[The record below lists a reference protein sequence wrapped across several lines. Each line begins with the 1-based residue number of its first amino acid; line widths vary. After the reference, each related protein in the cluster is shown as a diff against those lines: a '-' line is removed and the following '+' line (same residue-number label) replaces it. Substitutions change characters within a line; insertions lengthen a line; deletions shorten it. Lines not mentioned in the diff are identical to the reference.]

1 MTPYTEG
8 DRDEI
13 ARMVA
18 NRYSS
23 STSTSPD
30 DIHYGDDGEDD
41 EENSEEPKP
50 ENPVVPNTSSSSG
63 DAGAG
68 EEGRL
73 NALNVLLY
81 REQSEAS
88 RLRETLQV
96 CYLTYH
102 YTYYMLC
109 HIH

>member
-30 DIHYGDDGEDD
+30 DIHYGDDGEEGDD
-41 EENSEEPKP
+41 DSEEPKP
-50 ENPVVPNTSSSSG
+50 KNPEVPQAGTRSSSSSSG
-63 DAGAG
+63 GGNTG
-68 EEGRL
+68 EEGGL
-73 NALNVLLY
+73 NALNVMLY

-96 CYLTYH
+96 CYLAYH
-102 YTYYMLC
+102 YT
-109 HIH
+109 

>member
-18 NRYSS
+18 NRYFS

-30 DIHYGDDGEDD
+30 DIHYGDDGEDEH
-41 EENSEEPKP
+41 EEDDDQAEPKP
-50 ENPVVPNTSSSSG
+50 VIPVVPSASSSSSSG
-63 DAGAG
+63 DGGG
-68 EEGRL
+68 EEGGL
-73 NALNVLLY
+73 NALNVMLY

-96 CYLTYH
+96 D
-102 YTYYMLC
+102 
-109 HIH
+109 